1 MKFELFIARRI
12 RLAKEKSRGIFSST
26 TIAVAGITLAII
38 VMMLTIAIVLGFK
51 HEIRNKVMGFDSQ
64 IKVSANAGYGDGNEG
79 NEIEYSKTIGQIIDS
94 ITPGCNKS
102 LTISLSGILKTTDN
116 FMGIV
121 FNGMDS
127 NYDWEFVKSNIIEG
141 CIPDY
146 TDGKNNNKVILSHTI
161 TKNLGLGIGDKV
173 HAYFFENNNI
183 RTRSLEIAAIY
194 ESHFGD
200 YDKLTA
206 FCDISLPQKLKGSA
220 PKIGDAIRITGLPD
234 DKINDKATELQDA
247 LIEACND
254 NRLKY
259 LYRVDSVYDT
269 GVYYFNWLD
278 LLDTNVAVILI
289 LMTFV
294 AGFTLIS
301 CLFIIILER
310 VNMIGILKATGATNR
325 QIRKIFIY
333 VAERLVIRGIIIGNA
348 IALTLIILQD
358 KKQILPL
365 DPDAYYLSYVPVE
378 LNWWY
383 ISLLNIGVIVISCMM
398 LILPSHIISTIA
410 PSRIMRYE

>member
-12 RLAKEKSRGIFSST
+12 RLAKKKSQGIFSST
-26 TIAVAGITLAII
+26 TIAITGIALAII
-38 VMMLTIAIVLGFK
+38 VMTFAIAIVLGFK
-51 HEIRNKVMGFDSQ
+51 HEIRNKVMGFDAQ
-64 IKVSANAGYGDGNEG
+64 IKVSANAGYGGGKGGNAIDFSEAL
-79 NEIEYSKTIGQIIDS
+79 EQIIDS
-94 ITPGCNKS
+94 VIPGCNKA
-102 LTISLSGILKTTDN
+102 LAIMQSGILKTPEN
-116 FMGIV
+116 FIGIV
-121 FNGMDS
+121 FNGMD
-127 NYDWEFVKSNIIEG
+127 NGYDWEFVKSNIIEG
-141 CIPDY
+141 DIPDY
-146 TDGKNNNKVILSHTI
+146 TDKNNNNKIILSQAI
-161 TKNLGLGIGDKV
+161 TQTLGLAPGDKV
-173 HAYFFENNNI
+173 HAYFFEDNNI

-194 ESHFGD
+194 ESHFSD

-206 FCDISLPQKLKGSA
+206 FCSISLPQKLKGSA
-220 PKIGDAIRITGLPD
+220 PRTGDAIRITGLPTD
-234 DKINDKATELQDA
+234 QINGKVAELQDA

-254 NRLKY
+254 NRLKH

-325 QIRKIFIY
+325 QIRSIFIY
-333 VAERLVIRGIIIGNA
+333 VAERLVIRGMIIGNA
-348 IALTLIILQD
+348 IALTLIALQD
-358 KKQILPL
+358 KKHILPL

-378 LNWWY
+378 INWWY
-383 ISLLNIGVIVISCMM
+383 MALLNIGVIVISCLM